1 MLEMRKT
8 LTIVVALGAIAATA
22 ASPSVLAQGQKAPKR
37 GAADSASG
45 DADGVSRYCAN
56 MEPAVS
62 EIRLARQ
69 MKRLNEL
76 AAEIDQR
83 TQQLDR
89 VATEAREWVNKRQA
103 LLQAANEQTVA
114 IFSKMPPEGAAAR
127 LALLEDE
134 TAVSVLS
141 RLAARAASA
150 ILNEMESQRAAK
162 LTSLLAAV
170 RGAGRKS

>member
-1 MLEMRKT
+1 MRKT
-8 LTIVVALGAIAATA
+8 LTIIVAVGATA
-22 ASPSVLAQGQKAPKR
+22 AIVATPSVWAQGQKPQKR
-37 GAADSASG
+37 STADATSG

-56 MEPAVS
+56 MEPTVS

-89 VATEAREWVNKRQA
+89 AAAEAREWVSKRQA
-103 LLQAANEQTVA
+103 LLQAASEQTVA

-141 RLAARAASA
+141 KLAPRTASA
-150 ILNEMESQRAAK
+150 ILTEMESARAAR
-162 LTSLLAAV
+162 LTSLLSAA
-170 RGAGRKS
+170 RTAGKKS